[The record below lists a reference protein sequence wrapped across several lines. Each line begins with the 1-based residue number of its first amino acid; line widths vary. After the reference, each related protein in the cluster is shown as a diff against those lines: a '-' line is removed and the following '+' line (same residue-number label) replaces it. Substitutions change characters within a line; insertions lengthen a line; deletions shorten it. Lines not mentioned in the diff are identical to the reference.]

1 MDSSTS
7 NRREGDNKL
16 TFRDIVAIFFYTKRV
31 FVFTFIGVIIGA
43 LLLAF
48 LSPSTYTA
56 KARLLVK
63 PRIEKPVVFDEGADS
78 RFNVVDNVSDQTLNT
93 VVHLFNSA
101 DVLKEVVKM
110 HNLAPM
116 DDESAVL
123 EAVSDLRKQFRA
135 EPLATSNIVE
145 IIYQAPDAEQAR
157 DQLNTL
163 LDAYIDYYIEVNQ
176 GLKGSLE
183 FFDEQ
188 VAMFRERYIQLSNEL
203 AAARKNLNLAN
214 PNLQA
219 DNMLAVVRNLE
230 TRKAEIASQLKASQ
244 QRVNFLQGAYDK
256 VGTNGYVGL
265 TSELR
270 QNYPALVEMERSL
283 AQLIINKKTAES
295 NFQPGSKPVA
305 DAVAQYNNMRAQ
317 IRGYIREVIDKLQLD
332 GQSGAEE
339 IRSLEDSIAQAQA
352 NVGQLSAD
360 TVILQRIEF
369 ERDVAEKNY
378 RLYEDKREAARISE
392 EKNRSQFANVTV
404 ANRPLTPNAP
414 SFPNIPLI
422 LILAIPVAILL
433 ALVACILS
441 YSSDQSLRSPADV
454 QTRTRLRLLGTLDA
468 V

>member
-43 LLLAF
+43 LMLAF

-63 PRIEKPVVFDEGADS
+63 PQIQKPVVFDAGADA
-78 RFNVVDNVSDQTLNT
+78 RFNVGDTVSDQTLNT
-93 VVHLFNSA
+93 VVHLFKSA
-101 DVLKEVVKM
+101 DVLKEVVKTN
-110 HNLAPM
+110 NLAPM
-116 DDESAVL
+116 DDESEVL
-123 EAVSDLRKQFRA
+123 DTISQLRSQFVA

-145 IIYQAPDAEQAR
+145 ITYKASTAAESR
-157 DQLNTL
+157 DQLNSL
-163 LDAYIDYYIEVNQ
+163 LDAYIDYYIDINQ
-176 GLKGSLE
+176 GLKGRLE

-188 VAMFRERYIQLSNEL
+188 VALFRDRYIQLSNEL
-203 AAARKNLNLAN
+203 AVARKNLNLAN

-230 TRKAEIASQLKASQ
+230 TRKAEIIGQQKAAQ
-244 QRVNFLQGAYDK
+244 QRRAFLESAYTK
-256 VGTNGYVGL
+256 VGTSGYVGL
-265 TSELR
+265 TADLR
-270 QNYPALVEMERSL
+270 QNYPALVEMERSI
-283 AQLIINKKTAES
+283 AQLIINKQSAES
-295 NFQPGSKPVA
+295 NFQPGSKPVK
-305 DAVAQYNNMRAQ
+305 DAVVQYENMRAQ
-317 IRGYIREVIDKLQLD
+317 IRGYIREIINKLQAE
-332 GQSGAEE
+332 GESGEEE
-339 IRSLEDSIAQAQA
+339 IRSLQESIEEAQA

-360 TVILQRIEF
+360 AVILQRIEF

-378 RLYEDKREAARISE
+378 RLYEDKREAARISDA
-392 EKNRSQFANVTV
+392 KNRSQFANVSI

-422 LILAIPVAILL
+422 LMLSVPVGILF
-433 ALVACILS
+433 ALVASILA
-441 YSSDQSLRSPADV
+441 YSSNQALRSPADV
-454 QTRTRLRLLGTLDA
+454 QSRTRLRLLGTLDA

>member
-7 NRREGDNKL
+7 NRREGGKL

-48 LSPSTYTA
+48 VSPSTYTA

-93 VVHLFNSA
+93 VVHLFSSA
-101 DVLKEVVKM
+101 DVLREVVEM

-116 DDESAVL
+116 DDDSAVL
-123 EAVSDLRKQFRA
+123 DAISELRGQFRA

-145 IIYQAPDAEQAR
+145 IIYSAPDADQAR

-188 VAMFRERYIQLSNEL
+188 VALFRERYIQLSNEL
-203 AAARKNLNLAN
+203 AAARKNLNLAS
-214 PNLQA
+214 PELQA

-230 TRKAEIASQLKASQ
+230 TRKAEIAGQLKSSKE
-244 QRVNFLQGAYDK
+244 RLSFLQGAYNK
-256 VGTNGYVGL
+256 VGTAGYVGL
-265 TSELR
+265 TTELR

-283 AQLIINKKTAES
+283 AQLIINKQTAES
-295 NFQPGSKPVA
+295 NFQPSSKPVT
-305 DAVAQYNNMRAQ
+305 DAVEQYNNMRGQ
-317 IRGYIREVIDKLQLD
+317 IRGYIRQVIGKLQ
-332 GQSGAEE
+332 
-339 IRSLEDSIAQAQA
+339 
-352 NVGQLSAD
+352 
-360 TVILQRIEF
+360 
-369 ERDVAEKNY
+369 
-378 RLYEDKREAARISE
+378 
-392 EKNRSQFANVTV
+392 
-404 ANRPLTPNAP
+404 
-414 SFPNIPLI
+414 
-422 LILAIPVAILL
+422 
-433 ALVACILS
+433 
-441 YSSDQSLRSPADV
+441 
-454 QTRTRLRLLGTLDA
+454 
-468 V
+468 

>member
-7 NRREGDNKL
+7 SRQEGGKL

-31 FVFTFIGVIIGA
+31 FIFTVIGVIIGA

-48 LSPSTYTA
+48 ISPSTYTA

-63 PRIEKPVVFDEGADS
+63 PRIEKPVVFDEGGDS
-78 RFNVVDNVSDQTLNT
+78 RFNVIDNVSDQTLNT
-93 VVHLFNSA
+93 VVHLFSSA
-101 DVLKEVVKM
+101 DVLREVVKM

-116 DDESAVL
+116 EDESAVL
-123 EAVSDLRKQFRA
+123 DAISDLRGQFIA
-135 EPLATSNIVE
+135 QPLATSNIVE
-145 IIYQAPDAEQAR
+145 IIYSAPEAKQAQN
-157 DQLNTL
+157 QLNTL
-163 LDAYIDYYIEVNQ
+163 LDAYINYYIQVNQ

-188 VAMFRERYIQLSNEL
+188 VALFRERYIQLSNEL
-203 AAARKNLNLAN
+203 AAARKNLNLAS
-214 PNLQA
+214 PELQA

-230 TRKAEIASQLKASQ
+230 TRKAEIAGRLRAS
-244 QRVNFLQGAYDK
+244 RERLAFLEGAYNK
-256 VGTNGYVGL
+256 VGTDGYVGL
-265 TSELR
+265 TTELR

-283 AQLIINKKTAES
+283 AQMIINKQTAES
-295 NFQPGSKPVA
+295 NFQPGSKPVQ
-305 DAVAQYNNMRAQ
+305 DTVEQYNNMRGQ
-317 IRGYIREVIDKLQLD
+317 IRGYIREVIGKLQLE
-332 GQSGAEE
+332 GESGEQE
-339 IRSLEDSIAQAQA
+339 IKSLQESIEMAQA

-369 ERDVAEKNY
+369 ERNVAEKNY
-378 RLYEDKREAARISE
+378 RLYEDKREAARISK
-392 EKNRSQFANVTV
+392 EKNRSQFANVTI
-404 ANRPLTPNAP
+404 ANRPLTPNSP

-441 YSSDQSLRSPADV
+441 YSSNQALRSPADV
-454 QTRTRLRLLGTLDA
+454 QSRTRLRLLGTLDA

>member
-7 NRREGDNKL
+7 NRREGGKL

-31 FVFTFIGVIIGA
+31 FVFTFVGVIIGA

-48 LSPSTYTA
+48 VSPSTYTA

-93 VVHLFNSA
+93 VVHLFSSA
-101 DVLKEVVKM
+101 DVLREVVKM

-116 DDESAVL
+116 DNDSEVL
-123 EAVSDLRKQFRA
+123 EAISELRGQFRA

-145 IIYQAPDAEQAR
+145 IIYSAPDADQAR

-188 VAMFRERYIQLSNEL
+188 VALFRERYIQLSNEL
-203 AAARKNLNLAN
+203 AAARKNLNLAS
-214 PNLQA
+214 PELQA

-230 TRKAEIASQLKASQ
+230 TRKAEIASQLKSSKE
-244 QRVNFLQGAYDK
+244 RLSFLQGAYNK
-256 VGTNGYVGL
+256 VGTAGYVGL
-265 TSELR
+265 TTELR

-283 AQLIINKKTAES
+283 AQLIINKQTAES
-295 NFQPGSKPVA
+295 NFQPGSKPVT
-305 DAVAQYNNMRAQ
+305 DAVEQYDNMRGQ
-317 IRGYIREVIDKLQLD
+317 IRGYIRQVIGKLQLE
-332 GQSGAEE
+332 GESGEEE
-339 IRSLEDSIAQAQA
+339 IQSLQDSIDMAQA

-369 ERDVAEKNY
+369 ERGVAEKNY

-392 EKNRSQFANVTV
+392 EKNRSQFANVTI
-404 ANRPLTPNAP
+404 ANRPLMPNSP

-422 LILAIPVAILL
+422 LILAIPVALLL

-441 YSSDQSLRSPADV
+441 YSSDQALRSPADV
-454 QTRTRLRLLGTLDA
+454 QSRTRLRLLGTLDA